1 MASISKRQGPLGKRL
16 AAHLL
21 RRTTFQV
28 TPHRLLEF
36 SVKTAEEAVEE
47 LFVPQPLV
55 HPEGPINADDGVTA
69 WLTTGPYE
77 NRPDSVSV
85 RHRSVRFWLYNE
97 MLHDPSIK
105 HKMVFFWHAIFVSD
119 VDRDWRKFEQWRLF
133 QHFALGSIK
142 TLAYKVTLD
151 NQMLLYLDNTKNYK
165 NSPNENFVREFL
177 ELFTILKGD
186 TIGPGNYT
194 HFTEHDIQQ
203 AARVLTGFQDG
214 ELENK
219 DPETG
224 LATGFA
230 AYHIHDIGDK
240 KFSAAFGHR
249 NIKGAVDEND
259 MYRELWDFV
268 EMIFDQKETA
278 RAFVRRMYLY
288 FVSDR
293 LTDEVERD
301 VIAPLAEQLYA
312 DDYEVENTLKMLL
325 KSIHFY
331 DEDDS
336 DGANEIIGGK
346 IKPPLELFLTSVN
359 LFNANQ
365 MGNLNQNPEY
375 YKDAAFRVII
385 RTLKPMGMPEIPMSV
400 EGYPGV
406 FKSPSFSKFWFDQTN
421 IAYRY
426 KLSEVLVQ
434 GKGAMTTNPI
444 PFQVDVVKFFE
455 ENFTNQGYA
464 SEVVRQFLEMTLPEK
479 PGQERFD
486 YFLNILLGGLSP
498 VNWMFE
504 WEAYLQT
511 GNDEAVKIALTALF
525 EAVCRSPEFNTF

>member
-21 RRTTFQV
+21 RRSTFQV
-28 TPHRLLEF
+28 TPHRILDF
-36 SVKTAEEAVEE
+36 SLKTAEEAVEE
-47 LFVPQPLV
+47 LFVLPPYV

-69 WLTTGPYE
+69 WLTIGPYE
-77 NRPDSVSV
+77 NRPGSISV

-97 MLHDPSIK
+97 LLHDSSIR
-105 HKMVFFWHAIFVSD
+105 HKMVFFWHSIFVSD
-119 VDRDWRKFEQWRLF
+119 VDIDWRKFDQWRLF
-133 QHFALGSIK
+133 QQLAIGSVK
-142 TLAYKVTLD
+142 VLAYKITLD
-151 NQMLLYLDNTKNYK
+151 NQMLQYLDNTENVKS
-165 NSPNENFVREFL
+165 SPNENYAREFL

-186 TIGPGNYT
+186 QIGLGNYT
-194 HFTEHDIQQ
+194 HFTEHDIVQT
-203 AARVLTGFQDG
+203 ARVLTGFNDADFD
-214 ELENK
+214 NK
-219 DPETG
+219 DPDTG
-224 LATGFA
+224 LATGYA
-230 AYHIHDIGDK
+230 DYNNHDIGDK
-240 KFSAAFGHR
+240 KFSAAFGHL
-249 NIKGAVDEND
+249 NIKGAVDAND
-259 MYRELWDFV
+259 MYRELQDFV
-268 EMIFDQKETA
+268 DMVFNQEETA
-278 RAFVRRMYLY
+278 RSYARRMYIY

-293 LTDEVERD
+293 ITDEVERD
-301 VIAPLAEQLYA
+301 IITPMAAQLRA
-312 DDYEVENTLKMLL
+312 DDFGVENTLKLLL

-336 DGANEIIGGK
+336 DNSDEIIGGK
-346 IKPPLELFLTSVN
+346 IKPPLELFFSSVN

-365 MGNLNQNPEY
+365 LGNLNQNFDF
-375 YKDAAFRVII
+375 YKDVASRVIS

-406 FKSPSFSKFWFDQTN
+406 FKAPSFSKFWFDQTN

-426 KLSEVLVQ
+426 KLSEVLIE

-444 PFQVDVVKFFE
+444 PFKVDIVPFFADH
-455 ENFTNQGYA
+455 FTNQGYA
-464 SEVVRQFLEMTLPEK
+464 SEVVRQFLEMTLPEQ
-479 PGQERFD
+479 PDEDRFN

-525 EAVCRSPEFNTF
+525 EAVCRSPEFNTL